1 MVGNNFPH
9 PSAQQLEWPLHD
21 SRQCAGDTSHKHLK
35 GKMARTFLSQE
46 LGDLL
51 SVRLE
56 DSSLIHL
63 LGVYW
68 WMSDFFCLPVYS

>member
-9 PSAQQLEWPLHD
+9 PSAQQLEWPLHN
-21 SRQCAGDTSHKHLK
+21 SRQCAGDTSRKHLE

-56 DSSLIHL
+56 DSSLIYL
-63 LGVYW
+63 PRVCWWLG
-68 WMSDFFCLPVYS
+68 DFFCPPVCS